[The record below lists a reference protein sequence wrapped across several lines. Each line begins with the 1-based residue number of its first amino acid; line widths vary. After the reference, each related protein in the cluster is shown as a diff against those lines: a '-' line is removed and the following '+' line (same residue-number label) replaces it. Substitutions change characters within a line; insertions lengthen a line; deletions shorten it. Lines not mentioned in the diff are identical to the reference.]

1 MPKRSEKPQT
11 KGVAGKQAAKSGAAK
26 TATVSSAKA
35 KSTPQRISQSRTK
48 APAVDGDTI
57 VTTKI
62 AADLLGYTP
71 RRLQQLVGDGVIESV
86 GRGRF
91 RLKRLIQDH
100 AAHLRRQIDEA
111 REDDS
116 DDAIKIERARK
127 LRIENDREERI
138 LIETE
143 EAIATLEDIVGTIR
157 AELSGLPVRATRDMD
172 LRKKLAKDVDGILER
187 TIERLGKR
195 LAALQTGDAAPEAD
209 AEDAAG

>member
-1 MPKRSEKPQT
+1 MPAT
-11 KGVAGKQAAKSGAAK
+11 KQSRKSAVQGAP
-26 TATVSSAKA
+26 KA
-35 KSTPQRISQSRTK
+35 KRARQDISQSAASAKVVGADTMVSTK
-48 APAVDGDTI
+48 A
-57 VTTKI
+57 
-62 AADLLGYTP
+62 AAEILALTP
-71 RRLQQLVGDGVIESV
+71 RRLQQLVSEGALASA

-91 RLKRLIQDH
+91 RLGPLVQSY
-100 AAHLRRQIDEA
+100 AGHLRKQLEEA

-116 DDAIKIERARK
+116 DDAIRFERARK
-127 LRIENDREERI
+127 LRIENDREERL

-172 LRKKLAKDVDGILER
+172 LRRKLEKDVAGILER

-195 LAALQTGDAAPEAD
+195 LAALQAGDAAFEAD

>member
-1 MPKRSEKPQT
+1 MAAVRGLDASHVRST
-11 KGVAGKQAAKSGAAK
+11 DGA
-26 TATVSSAKA
+26 
-35 KSTPQRISQSRTK
+35 
-48 APAVDGDTI
+48 
-57 VTTKI
+57 
-62 AADLLGYTP
+62 
-71 RRLQQLVGDGVIESV
+71 

-91 RLKRLIQDH
+91 RLGPLVQSY
-100 AAHLRRQIDEA
+100 AGHLRKQLEEA

-116 DDAIKIERARK
+116 DDAIRFERARK
-127 LRIENDREERI
+127 LRIENDREERL

-172 LRKKLAKDVDGILER
+172 LRKKLEKDVAGILER

-195 LAALQTGDAAPEAD
+195 LAALQAGDAAFEAD